1 MSAISGVI
9 EGAVKIVKQLI
20 GIVFNRSGLQEE
32 GEAQQDKAAAQRKVA
47 SKEAEA
53 EKARADAKVQETRQK
68 GRTQTL
74 TNGRQT
80 TLRRSFVPDL

>member
-1 MSAISGVI
+1 MSENNSGPISAILGLV
-9 EGAVKIVKQLI
+9 EGAVGIAKQLI
-20 GIVFNRSGLQEE
+20 GIVFDRGDLREE

-68 GRTQTL
+68 GARK
-74 TNGRQT
+74 
-80 TLRRSFVPDL
+80 S